1 MAAHVGAA
9 RASELT
15 AALRRP
21 SEMNDVALITGTSS
35 GIGLASAIA
44 FARAGFRTVATL
56 RDPERAGAL
65 RERAAAEGVVLGVR
79 ALDVAKPDSVASC
92 VAGVL
97 RELGRI
103 DVLVNNAGAGF
114 VAALEQTSEAE
125 LRRVME
131 VNFFGVW
138 RTTQAVLP
146 AMRAAGRGRIVS
158 VTSVGGLF
166 GQPFNDAYC
175 AAKFAVE
182 GAMEALA
189 PVAARFGVRVALVE
203 PGPVNTEFVASV
215 MRNSPVATATTRDAY
230 SDLIARYRASTAS
243 TFATLGQSGDDVARV
258 ILEAATAEAPHF
270 RYVTSEFVRGLA
282 AQKFVD
288 PTGDSILA
296 IFGARLA

>member
-1 MAAHVGAA
+1 MP
-9 RASELT
+9 RI
-15 AALRRP
+15 
-21 SEMNDVALITGTSS
+21 ALITGTSS
-35 GIGLASAIA
+35 GIGLATAIA
-44 FARAGFRTVATL
+44 FAKAGFHTIATL
-56 RDPERAGAL
+56 RDVARAGAL
-65 RERAAAEGVVLGVR
+65 RERAAREGVALDVR
-79 ALDVAKPDSVASC
+79 ALDVEQPESVARC
-92 VAGVL
+92 VASVL
-97 RELGRI
+97 GDHGAL

-138 RTTQAVLP
+138 RTTQAALP

-189 PVAARFGVRVALVE
+189 PVAARFGVRVSLVE

-215 MRNSPVATATTRDAY
+215 VRNSPAASAPPTGPY
-230 SDLIARYRASTAS
+230 GELMARYRASTAGV
-243 TFATLGQSGDDVARV
+243 FASLGQTGDDVARV
-258 ILEAATAEAPHF
+258 ILEAATAQEPHF
-270 RYVTSEFVRGLA
+270 RYVTSDFVRGLA
-282 AQKFVD
+282 AQKYVD
-288 PTGDSILA
+288 PSGDSVVA
-296 IFGARLA
+296 IFGARLG

>member
-1 MAAHVGAA
+1 MS
-9 RASELT
+9 R
-15 AALRRP
+15 
-21 SEMNDVALITGTSS
+21 VALITGTSS
-35 GIGLASAIA
+35 GIGLATAVA
-44 FARAGFRTVATL
+44 FAKAGFRTIATM
-56 RDPERAGAL
+56 RDPAKAGAL
-65 RERAAAEGVVLGVR
+65 RERAARDGVAVDVR
-79 ALDVAKPDSVASC
+79 GLDVERPESVSEC
-92 VAGVL
+92 VSGVL
-97 RELGRI
+97 RDCGAV

-138 RTTQAVLP
+138 RATQAVLP

-189 PVAARFGVRVALVE
+189 PVAARFGVQVALIE
-203 PGPVNTEFVASV
+203 PGPVHTEFVASV
-215 MRNSPVATATTRDAY
+215 MRTSPVARATAPDAY
-230 SDLIARYRASTAS
+230 SELIGRYRASTANA
-243 TFATLGQSGDDVARV
+243 FASLGQTGDDVARV
-258 ILEAATAEAPHF
+258 ILEAATAEKPHF
-270 RYVTSEFVRGLA
+270 RYATSEFVRGLA

-288 PTGDSILA
+288 PTGDSVVA
-296 IFGARLA
+296 IFGARLG

>member
-1 MAAHVGAA
+1 MS
-9 RASELT
+9 R
-15 AALRRP
+15 
-21 SEMNDVALITGTSS
+21 VALITGTSS
-35 GIGLASAIA
+35 GIGLATAVA
-44 FARAGFRTVATL
+44 FARAGFRTIATM
-56 RDPERAGAL
+56 RDPAKAGAL
-65 RERAAAEGVVLGVR
+65 RERAAKEGVAVDVR
-79 ALDVAKPDSVASC
+79 ALDVERADSVGAC
-92 VAGVL
+92 VQGAL
-97 RELGRI
+97 RDFGGI

-114 VAALEQTSEAE
+114 IGALEQTSEAE

-131 VNFFGVW
+131 VNFFGAW

-189 PVAARFGVRVALVE
+189 PVAARFGVRASLVE

-215 MRNSPVATATTRDAY
+215 MRTSPVATATAPDAY
-230 SDLIARYRASTAS
+230 SELIGRYRASTANV
-243 TFATLGQSGDDVARV
+243 FATLGQTGDDVARV
-258 ILEAATAEAPHF
+258 ILEAATAENPHF

-282 AQKFVD
+282 AQKYVD
-288 PTGDSILA
+288 PTGDSVVA
-296 IFGARLA
+296 IFGARLG

>member
-1 MAAHVGAA
+1 MSG
-9 RASELT
+9 
-15 AALRRP
+15 
-21 SEMNDVALITGTSS
+21 VALITGTSS
-35 GIGLASAIA
+35 GIGLATAIA
-44 FARAGFRTVATL
+44 FAKAGFRSVATL
-56 RDPERAGAL
+56 RDPAKAGAL
-65 RERAAAEGVVLGVR
+65 RERAAREGVAVDVR
-79 ALDVAKPDSVASC
+79 ALDVERADSVASC

-97 RELGRI
+97 RDFGAI

-158 VTSVGGLF
+158 VTSMGGLF

-189 PVAARFGVRVALVE
+189 PVAARFGVQVALVE

-215 MRNSPVATATTRDAY
+215 MRSSPVVTATQPDAY
-230 SDLIARYRASTAS
+230 SELMARYRASTANV
-243 TFATLGQSGDDVARV
+243 FATLGQTGDDIARV
-258 ILEAATAEAPHF
+258 ILEAATAAQPHF
-270 RYVTSEFVRGLA
+270 RYVTSEFARGLA
-282 AQKFVD
+282 AQKYVD
-288 PTGDSILA
+288 PTGDSVVA
-296 IFGARLA
+296 IFGARLG